1 MEPNVERMFSLA
13 GGNCLKN
20 GLGQTVL
27 VQAPLSYRLIFR
39 YLSMGYR
46 WTTDMAGHKEQVT
59 PSAMTVV
66 EGQPGTIRDGN
77 LIYLNATAKLIC
89 QLDASRRQL
98 DRLERH
104 ADRMLR
110 SVGAA

>member
-1 MEPNVERMFSLA
+1 
-13 GGNCLKN
+13 
-20 GLGQTVL
+20 
-27 VQAPLSYRLIFR
+27 
-39 YLSMGYR
+39 
-46 WTTDMAGHKEQVT
+46 
-59 PSAMTVV
+59 MTIV

-77 LIYLNATAKLIC
+77 LIYLNATAKLVC

>member
-1 MEPNVERMFSLA
+1 
-13 GGNCLKN
+13 
-20 GLGQTVL
+20 
-27 VQAPLSYRLIFR
+27 
-39 YLSMGYR
+39 
-46 WTTDMAGHKEQVT
+46 MAGQKEQV
-59 PSAMTVV
+59 SSSVMTVV
-66 EGQPGTIRDGN
+66 DGQPGTIRDGN